1 MMRGEVTDAQVA
13 AFAMAVWFRG
23 LSPRE
28 TVAFTQALLDS
39 GRTLTWPEGG
49 APVADKHSTGGVGDK
64 VSLCLAPW
72 VAACGVR
79 VPMVSGR
86 GLGHTGGTLDKLS
99 AIPGF
104 RSDLSVAELRAIVE
118 RHGFALAGQSDDMCP
133 ADRHLY
139 ALRDVTA
146 TVDSIPLITASI
158 ISKKVAEGLDVLVLD
173 VKVGSG
179 AFMKRFS
186 DAEEL
191 ADSLVATGRALGTE
205 TVAMLTDMDQPLGRA
220 VGNRSEL
227 LEALDVLVGEGPGDL
242 EELTI
247 RLGVQMLTGA
257 GLATSDDD
265 ARQQLHDAREN
276 GAALEALERVVTAQ
290 GGDLAAARAAPP
302 PPVRRDLIAR
312 RAGFVARIDTEA
324 VGRAAMN
331 LGAGRARPGD
341 RIDVDVGLT
350 LARKRADWVEAGDV
364 LARIDGRSDADVDGA
379 EAVVLAAFE
388 FADEPPAAV
397 PLVLGRRP

>member
-1 MMRGEVTDAQVA
+1 MRGEVTDAQVA

>member
-1 MMRGEVTDAQVA
+1 
-13 AFAMAVWFRG
+13 
-23 LSPRE
+23 
-28 TVAFTQALLDS
+28 
-39 GRTLTWPEGG
+39 
-49 APVADKHSTGGVGDK
+49 